1 MATPHVAGVA
11 ALMLSKNPNLTP
23 DEVEAKLKS
32 TARAFP
38 AACSGCGAGIVDAAA
53 AVNAALPVATV
64 PAQNE
69 TESNNFI
76 STANAVNV
84 SGTVVSG
91 SIASTSDTDYYV
103 VQVPAGKTLTATLAP
118 NAGSDFD
125 LYAYNGSGTQLAECS
140 WPLPHPT
147 PP

>member
-1 MATPHVAGVA
+1 
-11 ALMLSKNPNLTP
+11 
-23 DEVEAKLKS
+23 
-32 TARAFP
+32 
-38 AACSGCGAGIVDAAA
+38 
-53 AVNAALPVATV
+53 VNAALPVATV

-103 VQVPAGKTLTATLAP
+103 VQVPAGRTLTATLAP

-125 LYAYNGSGTQLAECS
+125 LYAYNGSGTQLAVS
-140 WPLPHPT
+140 TNGMGASDAVSTANTAGATQARYVRVRYHAGATGAANGKYSLKFTW
-147 PP
+147 